1 MHSSVHSMTACLSHH
16 VHSLFHSK
24 TTPPTPPTVSIQD
37 PPPGPSLIPPLHV
50 NSMNQHHLPTHAAIT
65 PKTGITKYIMWVV
78 QFYARGAFASAAI
91 GWCSSEDKS
100 LLGRV
105 QRGLWA
111 VSAVLHSS
119 VDWPI
124 RCLSRGICCSCC
136 RCGCC
141 FCPTGQSPACF
152 TIRLGTCFLA
162 SIPWR
167 QKHFGVAAA
176 SNFGIVTPSL
186 LEKQQVFD

>member
-37 PPPGPSLIPPLHV
+37 PPPGPSLIPPPHV
-50 NSMNQHHLPTHAAIT
+50 NSTNQHHLPTHAAIT

-78 QFYARGAFASAAI
+78 QFYARGAFASPAI

-124 RCLSRGICCSCC
+124 RCLSQGICCSCC

-152 TIRLGTCFLA
+152 TMRLGTCFLA

-176 SNFGIVTPSL
+176 SNLVL
-186 LEKQQVFD
+186 